1 MQVSS
6 SSEICLPTCDPPP
19 LRMPR
24 GQVPLTMEVERSEL
38 PVIDRGSV
46 PTISWLLHVPPA
58 IYDLMESMTLYPP

>member
-1 MQVSS
+1 
-6 SSEICLPTCDPPP
+6 
-19 LRMPR
+19 MPR

-58 IYDLMESMTLYPP
+58 IYDPMESMT